1 MGDPGAYALVHV
13 KQGISNL
20 PWVEASLA
28 SWEAP
33 SSPPPLPR
41 LLPLG
46 AEGSLTLLRP
56 GPPQTEGD
64 EGDDDE
70 DDRTQDDPDNQVG
83 QVAGACHHGP
93 GAHWPF
99 YGFRG
104 WQLRWGQS
112 RGWEPT
118 RMARRLPGCNCEQDT
133 SASIPSHFS
142 HNKQETSTDLIPWVW
157 EMGSNS

>member
-1 MGDPGAYALVHV
+1 MHV

-33 SSPPPLPR
+33 SSPPHLPR